1 MNDELPDVVLM
12 KILGYLPKFSF
23 IQIALVSKRF
33 RDAWIEM
40 KIINQS
46 QSGNEDLIEN
56 QFKTNPLLI
65 GNLFPKPWSFTP
77 DENVGLHTSLLKF
90 YVENGYGNMKK
101 VLENAASRG
110 DIEGIHFMVT
120 NEFCALDDDNI
131 CTMAG
136 AAGQLKLLRWLR
148 GDIIIEQCKLLEYC
162 PWDPTEVHREAAE
175 NSHDDVIEY
184 VEKNSENHHIAYAYS
199 VGLPW

>member
-1 MNDELPDVVLM
+1 
-12 KILGYLPKFSF
+12 
-23 IQIALVSKRF
+23 
-33 RDAWIEM
+33 
-40 KIINQS
+40 
-46 QSGNEDLIEN
+46 
-56 QFKTNPLLI
+56 
-65 GNLFPKPWSFTP
+65 
-77 DENVGLHTSLLKF
+77 
-90 YVENGYGNMKK
+90 MKK

-110 DIEGIHFMVT
+110 DIEGIHFMVK
-120 NEFCALDDDNI
+120 NGFCALDDDNI

-148 GDIIIEQCKLLEYC
+148 GDIIVEQFKLLEYC